1 MFNKKFRYCVYFF
14 TWILPDYVADDIQ
27 KELKKKHFENMTAG
41 FLQRC
46 QNSLRQITPEM
57 MYFHALK
64 KLIFTNIAFK

>member
-1 MFNKKFRYCVYFF
+1 
-14 TWILPDYVADDIQ
+14 
-27 KELKKKHFENMTAG
+27 MTAG